1 MNFLTTDQVRISY
14 QDMGAG
20 QPIVLLAGL
29 GSYSTVWQL
38 TQEFLLQ
45 HDYRVITI
53 DARNQGLSEHT
64 AKGLRISRHAA
75 DVYEL
80 LLYLQLEN
88 VIGIGNSMGAA
99 TWFSYISIFGTQ
111 HLQAVVDIDQS
122 PKMINTK
129 NWPYGFKDLT
139 VTNFAS
145 YLQQP
150 FGRAT
155 YQNLPDKIYYQN
167 KKLQQQMPYDSHLN
181 YSLLLDHAS
190 QDWRDII
197 CNLNIPLLVVAG
209 QRSPFFD
216 CHFAQKTAQLAPH
229 GQAQVIAQ
237 AGHLPMAEQA
247 QVFNQILD
255 KFLIGL
261 I

>member
-20 QPIVLLAGL
+20 QPVVLLAGL

-129 NWPYGFKDLT
+129 NLWF
-139 VTNFAS
+139 
-145 YLQQP
+145 
-150 FGRAT
+150 
-155 YQNLPDKIYYQN
+155 
-167 KKLQQQMPYDSHLN
+167 
-181 YSLLLDHAS
+181 
-190 QDWRDII
+190 
-197 CNLNIPLLVVAG
+197 
-209 QRSPFFD
+209 
-216 CHFAQKTAQLAPH
+216 
-229 GQAQVIAQ
+229 
-237 AGHLPMAEQA
+237 
-247 QVFNQILD
+247 
-255 KFLIGL
+255 
-261 I
+261 